1 MKEESERAG
10 LKLNMNKTK
19 SMSSGPIIS
28 CQIEGGNVEIVT
40 DLLFLGSKITE
51 DGEIIIT
58 AALKSEDVCFL
69 AGKL

>member
-28 CQIEGGNVEIVT
+28 RQIEGGNVEIVT
-40 DLLFLGSKITE
+40 GFLFSGSKITE